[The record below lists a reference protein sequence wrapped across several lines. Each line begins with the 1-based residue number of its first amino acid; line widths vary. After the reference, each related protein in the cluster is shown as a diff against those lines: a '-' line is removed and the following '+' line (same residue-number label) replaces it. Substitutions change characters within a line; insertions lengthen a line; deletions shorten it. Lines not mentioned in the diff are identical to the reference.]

1 MHETIVI
8 QETDADVMRALT
20 VALEL
25 ENFIICPIENCKSD
39 YIDLIDQAR
48 PHLVM
53 LDYRLSGDNCI
64 DMCRAIKSRFPYLPV
79 IAMSCNSNIH
89 EHFDKAGFDAY
100 IRKPFDLDL
109 LYLIVHKY
117 INKSEKE

>member
-1 MHETIVI
+1 
-8 QETDADVMRALT
+8 
-20 VALEL
+20 
-25 ENFIICPIENCKSD
+25 
-39 YIDLIDQAR
+39 
-48 PHLVM
+48 
-53 LDYRLSGDNCI
+53 
-64 DMCRAIKSRFPYLPV
+64 
-79 IAMSCNSNIH
+79 MSCNSNIH